1 VPLKS
6 FKTDNS
12 SSTWRTAYTSA
23 LFEVNPVRLQSRI
36 LEAHA
41 AIKERLDSHLEIPRL
56 EREAIDSAQQRLATL
71 EVASVELVV
80 PPSGGG
86 DTNL

>member
-1 VPLKS
+1 VLLKS

-23 LFEVNPVRLQSRI
+23 LFEVDPIRLAIRI
-36 LEAHA
+36 LEAQA
-41 AIKERLDSHLEIPRL
+41 AIKERLDSQLDIPSL
-56 EREAIDSAQQRLATL
+56 ERDAIESAQKRLATL
-71 EVASVELVV
+71 KVAPVELVV
-80 PPSGGG
+80 PPSSGG

>member
-1 VPLKS
+1 VLLKS

-23 LFEVNPVRLQSRI
+23 LFEADPIRLRIRI

-41 AIKERLDSHLEIPRL
+41 AIKERLDSYLEIPRL
-56 EREAIDSAQQRLATL
+56 EQEAIESAQQRLATL
-71 EVASVELVV
+71 KVAPVELVV
-80 PPSGGG
+80 PPSSGG

>member
-1 VPLKS
+1 VLLKS

-23 LFEVNPVRLQSRI
+23 LFEVDPVHLAIRI
-36 LEAHA
+36 VEAHA
-41 AIKERLDSHLEIPRL
+41 AIKERLDSQLEIPRL
-56 EREAIDSAQQRLATL
+56 EREAIESAQQRLATL
-71 EVASVELVV
+71 KVASVELVV
-80 PPSGGG
+80 PPSSGG

>member
-1 VPLKS
+1 MTLKS
-6 FKTDNS
+6 FETDDS

-23 LFEVNPVRLQSRI
+23 LFEVDPVHLAIRI
-36 LEAHA
+36 VEAHA

-56 EREAIDSAQQRLATL
+56 EREAIESAQQRLATL
-71 EVASVELVV
+71 KVVPVELVM
-80 PPSGGG
+80 PPSSGG